1 MQYAQII
8 QNQNERLNQQVEK
21 VLNIAKLG
29 SDNFR
34 LKKEVIDLNAI
45 LKEVATSKEPEIAQR
60 NGAIL
65 YDLAPGVLNIAA
77 DPLHFGNVLLNLID
91 NAIKYSEG
99 PPFITLHTIDGSSQI
114 EICVS
119 DKGIGIAKDQQK
131 HLFKKFFRVSTGNV
145 HNVKG
150 FGLGLHY
157 VKRILD
163 MHGWDI
169 AVESMPAI
177 GTTMKIIIPKKRNI
191 V

>member
-1 MQYAQII
+1 MI
-8 QNQNERLNQQVEK
+8 NL
-21 VLNIAKLG
+21 
-29 SDNFR
+29 
-34 LKKEVIDLNAI
+34 
-45 LKEVATSKEPEIAQR
+45 
-60 NGAIL
+60 
-65 YDLAPGVLNIAA
+65 AA

-99 PPFITLHTIDGSSQI
+99 PPYISLHTKEGASQI
-114 EICVS
+114 EIWVT
-119 DKGIGIAKDQQK
+119 DKGIGIEKDQQK
-131 HLFKKFFRVSTGNV
+131 HLYKKFFRVSTGNV

-169 AVESMPAI
+169 AIESI
-177 GTTMKIIIPKKRNI
+177 HGTGTTMKIIIPKKRNI